1 MSTLS
6 LFSQK
11 VSTKPGELQLQSYVS
26 GILRLTLLASEIV
39 EAVLDG
45 RQPAEMQLRD
55 LMEGVTIDWS
65 QQHRFRTS
73 LPARYTSAS

>member
-1 MSTLS
+1 LLDKGAQATIKDVAKAKRL
-6 LFSQK
+6 
-11 VSTKPGELQLQSYVS
+11 PPSYVS

-73 LPARYTSAS
+73 LPAR